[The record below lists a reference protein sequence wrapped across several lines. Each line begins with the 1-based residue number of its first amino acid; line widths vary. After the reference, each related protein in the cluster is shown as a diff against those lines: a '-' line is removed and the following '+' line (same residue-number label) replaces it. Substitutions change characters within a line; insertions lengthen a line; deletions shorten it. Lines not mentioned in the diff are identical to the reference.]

1 TITHGTSGENVT
13 QAITVNELAPA
24 ATTLAPIDGATD
36 VALDATVSILF
47 DRNVTAN
54 DLSGVTIT
62 GATQGAVGNVTATL
76 AEDNRTVNIVHD
88 AFANNNE
95 VYTVTIPA
103 NAVNNSESLGNAE
116 ITWSFT
122 AVALSS
128 NANLTSVLSQTDGS
142 PAGGDGSTS
151 ESAIT
156 WNISVARGE
165 LDVSYIAVASD
176 ATVHLYS
183 NASFDANEDVAITL
197 AVGETTGYIN
207 VTAQDGITIKYYAVT
222 MARAASNVTTIAVA
236 DGMDVVVTDVNNTV
250 GSEAVTVAAATTVA
264 DLIGAIESTDRTNQ
278 TYSVTDSVDG
288 GKGDTD
294 YLVTGDRLH
303 VYSEDGFEQAA
314 YTVTKE
320 ASTSTMIVDTS
331 SGTTVTDV
339 NNAEGSE
346 AVTVVSGTTVAT
358 LTTSI
363 GASDGSTQAYAVTD
377 SSDGVKSEGAL
388 VTGDKLVV
396 TAEDTVTS
404 KTYTITVSA

>member
-1 TITHGTSGENVT
+1 M
-13 QAITVNELAPA
+13 
-24 ATTLAPIDGATD
+24 
-36 VALDATVSILF
+36 
-47 DRNVTAN
+47 TAN